1 MIDMQQLSQIYAE
14 ATEMTVQE
22 VFRQRDE
29 ITNAQFT
36 DEMDKAQD
44 LLSEYGIPL
53 THADMEYIEHRTY
66 QDYVGTVDFDI
77 KDSNHAKYD
86 KYKTWMPYE
95 QDYTHYP
102 EVFKKYGD
110 NYQGYEKMK

>member
-1 MIDMQQLSQIYAE
+1 VFQGVEQMTHYQYQDQLEKIQ
-14 ATEMTVQE
+14 
-22 VFRQRDE
+22 
-29 ITNAQFT
+29 
-36 DEMDKAQD
+36 DKISD
-44 LLSEYGIPL
+44 YGIPL
-53 THADMEYIEHRTY
+53 NHQDMEYIEHRTY

-77 KDSNHAKYD
+77 RDPNHSKQD

-110 NYQGYEKMK
+110 NF